1 MGKETDIDVKEI
13 AEFISKDMNKI
24 GMEKLPAVN
33 ELHSMNELKEVL
45 IERIAFMLDHE
56 YDKLVN
62 ALYRIDLDEGK
73 LHELF
78 SGKNRES
85 IPSILADMIFER
97 QIQKIYFRKKY
108 REGKI

>member
-1 MGKETDIDVKEI
+1 MGKEADIDVKEI

-24 GMEKLPAVN
+24 GLEKLPAVS
-33 ELHSMNELKEVL
+33 ELHSMNELKKVL
-45 IERIAFMLDHE
+45 IERITVMLDHE

-62 ALYRIDLDEGK
+62 ALYRIDLDEVK

-78 SGKNRES
+78 SDKNRES
-85 IPSILADMIFER
+85 IPSVLADMIFER
-97 QIQKIYFRKKY
+97 QIQKINYRKKY

>member
-1 MGKETDIDVKEI
+1 MSKEQRIDVKEV

-24 GMEKLPAVN
+24 GMEKLPSISEIYSVD
-33 ELHSMNELKEVL
+33 ELKKVL
-45 IERIAFMLDHE
+45 IERITYMLDHE

-62 ALYRIDLDEGK
+62 ALYRIDLDESK

-78 SGKNRES
+78 SGKNREY
-85 IPSILADMIFER
+85 IPSALADMIFER
-97 QIQKIYFRKKY
+97 QIQKIDLRKKY

>member
-1 MGKETDIDVKEI
+1 MSKEADIDVKEI

-33 ELHSMNELKEVL
+33 ELHSMNELKKAL
-45 IERIAFMLDHE
+45 IERITFMLDHE

-62 ALYRIDLDEGK
+62 AFYRIDLDEVK

-78 SGKNRES
+78 SGKKRES

-97 QIQKIYFRKKY
+97 QIQKINYRKKY